1 MAEKILVVDDDVETL
16 RLVGLMLQRQGYQI
30 IAANNGT
37 QALSSAKLEQP
48 DIILLDVM
56 MPDMDGYEVTRQLRA
71 DPNTANTPILMFSA
85 KGQVDDKVTGYEA
98 GIDDYLTKPTHPAEL
113 IAHVKSLLLRG
124 SKTRASSQLIERGQV
139 VAVMSAKGGTGASS
153 LTINVGISL
162 VKKTKGNII
171 AVELHPGQGNWGL
184 ELGFNKP
191 EGLNQLLEMKT
202 NEITA
207 DKVKQELV
215 AHISGLLLLMSSYR
229 LKDVGQIQAIPQM
242 EVIINQLSGMGQMV
256 LLDIGSYF
264 FPGIDRIL
272 ALCNEVLLVVEPHPT
287 TVSRTKTLID
297 ELYEKGFGK
306 SRLIT
311 IVLINRIRSDIQFSW
326 TKVQEALE
334 QPVSLVISPVPE
346 MAYQAGLR
354 FTPISLLQPDGLTAQ
369 QYGKVADVLAQHIH
383 KK

>member
-16 RLVGLMLQRQGYQI
+16 RLVGMMLQRQGYQI

-71 DPNTANTPILMFSA
+71 DPITANTPILMFSA

-113 IAHVKSLLLRG
+113 IAHVKSQLIRG
-124 SKTRASSQLIERGQV
+124 SKARASSQLLERGQV

-162 VKKTKGNII
+162 VKKTKTNII

-191 EGLNQLLEMKT
+191 EGLNRLLEMKT

-207 DKVKQELV
+207 EKVKLELV
-215 AHISGLLLLMSSYR
+215 AHNSGLLLLLSSYR

-242 EVIINQLSGMGQMV
+242 EVIINQLSGMGQMI

-287 TVSRTKTLID
+287 TVSRTKTLIE

-311 IVLINRIRSDIQFSW
+311 TVLINRIRSDIQFSW
-326 TKVQEALE
+326 TQVQEALE
-334 QPVSLVISPVPE
+334 QPVSQVISPVPE
-346 MAYQAGLR
+346 MAYQAALR
-354 FTPISLLQPDGLTAQ
+354 FIPISMLQPDGLTAQ
-369 QYGKVADVLAQHIH
+369 QYGKVADVLAQRIH